1 MSLSVQFLSLLVS
14 LAYGLMMGFIYSAIN
29 RLVFVLRKT
38 ILRYLLEV
46 VMMAAFSFLYVI
58 VNVYINDGQINLYM
72 LLCLLAGLIMYE
84 HYYAVYTLYY
94 MEYVMRGLKYIFS
107 PCIFIFNKICGIFK
121 ISRKKVRQWLQK
133 RIIKKR
139 ENSTSQNYEE

>member
-14 LAYGLMMGFIYSAIN
+14 FAYGLIMGFIYSAIN

-72 LLCLLAGLIMYE
+72 LLCLTMGLIMYE

-107 PCIFIFNKICGIFK
+107 PCVFIFKKICGILK
-121 ISRKKVRQWLQK
+121 LCKKKVRQWLRK
-133 RIIKKR
+133 SIKKR
-139 ENSTSQNYEE
+139 KENSTSQNYEE

>member
-1 MSLSVQFLSLLVS
+1 
-14 LAYGLMMGFIYSAIN
+14 MGFIYSTIN

-38 ILRYLLEV
+38 ILRYLLEM

-58 VNVYINDGQINLYM
+58 VNVYINDGRINLYM
-72 LLCLLAGLIMYE
+72 LLCLMMGLIMYE

-107 PCIFIFNKICGIFK
+107 PCVFIFKKICGIFK
-121 ISRKKVRQWLQK
+121 LCKKKVRQWLRKSIVK
-133 RIIKKR
+133 RK

>member
-121 ISRKKVRQWLQK
+121 ISRKKVRQWLRK